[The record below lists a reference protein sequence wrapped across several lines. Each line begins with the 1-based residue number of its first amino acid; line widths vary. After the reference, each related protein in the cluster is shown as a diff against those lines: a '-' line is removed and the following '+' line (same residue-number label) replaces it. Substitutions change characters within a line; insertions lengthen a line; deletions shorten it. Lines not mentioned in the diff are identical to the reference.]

1 MITLMA
7 FWLKA
12 LPTTSTW
19 STLRTSREA
28 DSTLRNVLSRT
39 SSLAESDTWRPKNS
53 SKYILETEKENM
65 ETLMWKM
72 CDCAVDKAQPLHL
85 LDCHLQEKIERRETK
100 IFQSKYNLY
109 YKLLILHPK
118 ITFREA

>member
-1 MITLMA
+1 
-7 FWLKA
+7 
-12 LPTTSTW
+12 
-19 STLRTSREA
+19 
-28 DSTLRNVLSRT
+28 
-39 SSLAESDTWRPKNS
+39 
-53 SKYILETEKENM
+53 M

-72 CDCAVDKAQPLHL
+72 CDCAVDKAQALHL